1 MADENSF
8 DSAHMVKQ
16 VGDDF
21 DNFEVAGRTA
31 AAAVAAPAAVAA
43 AVGQHRSQ
51 RVHC

>member
-31 AAAVAAPAAVAA
+31 AVAAAVAA